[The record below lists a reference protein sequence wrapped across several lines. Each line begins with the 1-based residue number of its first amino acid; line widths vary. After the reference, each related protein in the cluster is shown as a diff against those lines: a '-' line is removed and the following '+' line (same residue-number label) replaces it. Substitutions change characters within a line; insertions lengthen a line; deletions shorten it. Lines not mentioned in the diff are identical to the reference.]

1 MKTKRMNP
9 DCSHDRGHR
18 PDGPAWLRAGLVA
31 VLLAG
36 VVGGCASREQVLME
50 SKMQGDAALR
60 EGRYADAAREYELY
74 LERRPGRAEVLY
86 DLGRAYTGMGEASAA
101 RESFS
106 VAYELDPVNPAY
118 IEALARAMASNGET
132 AGAFEMLERI
142 AIDSQRS
149 DAYLRLGTLLLEEG
163 LADEA
168 VLSFRTAAELRP
180 SAEPYRALAGAY
192 RLFGDDERE
201 LATLRHVLWF
211 EAGDRATADRVRE
224 LGGVPGPTFASPP
237 SP

>member
-1 MKTKRMNP
+1 MKAQRMNP
-9 DCSHDRGHR
+9 DCSHHRGRR
-18 PDGPAWLRAGLVA
+18 PESAGWIRAGLVA
-31 VLLAG
+31 LLVG
-36 VVGGCASREQVLME
+36 VVVGGCTTREPVLMR
-50 SKMQGDAALR
+50 SKMHGDAALR
-60 EGRYADAAREYELY
+60 EGRYADAVREYEIY
-74 LERRPGRAEVLY
+74 LERRPGRAGVLY

-106 VAYELDPVNPAY
+106 VAHELDPENPVY

-142 AIDSQRS
+142 AVDSQRA
-149 DAYLRLGTLLLEEG
+149 DAYLRLGSLLLEEG

-168 VLSFRTAAELRP
+168 VLSFHTAAQLRP
-180 SAEPYRALAGAY
+180 SVEPYRALAGAY

-201 LATLRHVLWF
+201 LGALRHVLWF
-211 EAGDRATADRVRE
+211 EAGDRASAERVRE

-237 SP
+237 AP